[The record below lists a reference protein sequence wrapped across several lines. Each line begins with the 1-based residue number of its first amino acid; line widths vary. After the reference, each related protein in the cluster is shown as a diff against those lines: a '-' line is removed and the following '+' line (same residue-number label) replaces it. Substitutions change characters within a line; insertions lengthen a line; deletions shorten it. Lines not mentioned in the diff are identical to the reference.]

1 MRDRVTQIKRAI
13 ALMLAILMV
22 VTGLPQTAYTV
33 YGAEPDLGKS
43 DLTLEPEAAEP
54 EIAEPEVNDAAIV
67 EEEEI
72 VYEGEELEI
81 EETESAIESETAES
95 EEADVEETE
104 IAELEVEGDD
114 PVVKFD
120 ANGGTMPTLDDNVKR
135 YTGEEGA
142 WLTQTFAYWE
152 KDDGTLIY
160 SLYSIDDLKPVRENY
175 KFIGWF
181 DENGNTPWPVTG
193 EARTFK
199 AKWRRN
205 LGDAPSLDSNY
216 GSNGLNL
223 FTAGNKV
230 RFSMKVNK
238 SDYEDIL
245 NSLDEEKEVLR
256 IYYQYAAQK
265 PVHGGSSTSDA
276 DGYYY
281 RWNTQLINKDDDYTE
296 FPGEAFNAYGYD
308 YMFDGIPTEAVPVR
322 FRLAYVIVE
331 KDDEGSWIKWE
342 DWSNVVGESDYI
354 TVNATYVPA
363 ATSVALK
370 DKNVLKPVKFGPELT
385 SEITLNKGADIN
397 NLSIKYVYDGEPH
410 DSKPDFLDKLEIND
424 GKLKVKAADTAQAGK
439 SVDIIFYNKKMYD
452 AHGNLVP
459 WDQQKIIGNK
469 YTITVQNPTWIS
481 KTPTATLT
489 SASDVALTFKVG
501 APSGESFADG
511 NYYVG
516 VGLTTNNNTAK
527 GLKEG
532 LVIDDV
538 HEEFF
543 KINEDGTIPEIT
555 INPFRVGN
563 VDGTK
568 VTKLGEGCGTS
579 MNAIFCIVMTDGNA
593 PNGGNILAITDVKK
607 CKTITAAT
615 KAPYY
620 ADKITLK
627 KVNANLYAGDCDV
640 IVATVDFGRNATYTT
655 KDFWKIAN
663 KEELEENGISAVQD
677 GDNKVKVSVGDGV
690 PAGKYT
696 INAETVAESE
706 KGVPAKASIT
716 VTVLPTARNVT
727 ANPVTIYRKPNS
739 KASYKVTSTVTDQGG
754 AVIKNAAYTYE
765 IGSGDASPLD
775 PVSGLTVNMGTINVD
790 KSVPAGEY
798 RLKITAKCGREV
810 SSELIPVQIVED
822 KIDLAKFV
830 FSNPGGATIADEM
843 TLAKY
848 NDLGWDGSYIARAS
862 AIMSINDIAGSGL
875 QLRDSNNGV
884 VTWNLIKS
892 VKIPNPLYINKAG
905 KITLSAEAID
915 GTKLSRTINIVS
927 NTTSSAENFSKLH
940 LKVKGSADSEY
951 VMENG
956 AFNVSGEST
965 GTVYSLWLSELD
977 DDTVNSLTDISGNKL
992 TLKGA
997 KIIDNYHNDY
1007 LTFTMTGMTTTIT
1020 LSVGKNKGTYTIIND
1035 TFAKTPPKKITAENK
1050 KIYTN
1055 FTDDAGKQYICYN
1068 FSSAIEGVAS
1078 FRLQTTNKT
1087 LLPLIDS
1094 IDADRVSD
1102 ESLELTIL
1110 PEVSRGLKAGSYT
1123 IAVEP
1128 LDGSGNA
1135 LCKPF
1140 NITLK
1145 LENLKKS
1152 FKVKNSYTMSYKDA
1166 TTVPLEVTSYAG
1178 LSSSG
1183 AAPVLLDDNIKGQYN
1198 KITDILEIDE
1208 DGIIRLK
1215 DGKKY
1220 ADKVTSMTG
1229 YIKYTVY
1236 WLDGTKEDRLE
1247 KITVKMS
1254 DKPVLKLRTPD
1265 FVRYYEAGTEY
1276 VFEDLPVFDSKTLW
1290 LVKIAKVAVFDSK
1303 TKDLLKDGTV
1313 ELQADGKLKFTVKPK
1328 GTGKV
1333 TLKLNVI
1340 PEASIYKNDPI
1351 TKDNSIPITVT
1362 INYKKW

>member
-22 VTGLPQTAYTV
+22 ITGLPQTAYTV
-33 YGAEPDLGKS
+33 YGAEPDSGEI
-43 DLTLEPEAAEP
+43 DLTLEPEAAES

-81 EETESAIESETAES
+81 EETESAIESEMAES
-95 EEADVEETE
+95 EETDVEETE

-114 PVVKFD
+114 PVVIFD
-120 ANGGTMPTLDDNVKR
+120 ANGGTMPTLDDNAIGS
-135 YTGEEGA
+135 TGEEGA

-152 KDDGTLIY
+152 RDDGTLIY
-160 SLYSIDDLKPVRENY
+160 SIRSLDDIKPVRENY

-181 DENGNTPWPVTG
+181 DEEGNSLTPVTG

-238 SDYEDIL
+238 SDYADIL

-265 PVHGGSSTSDA
+265 PVHGGSSTPDA

-296 FPGEAFNAYGYD
+296 FPGEAFDAYD
-308 YMFDGIPTEAVPVR
+308 YDYLFDGIPTEAVSVR

-354 TVNATYVPA
+354 TVNATYVSA
-363 ATSVALK
+363 VTSVALK

-459 WDQQKIIGNK
+459 WDQQKITGNK

-516 VGLTTNNNTAK
+516 VGLVKNNNTEK

-568 VTKLGEGCGTS
+568 VTKLGDGCGTS

-627 KVNANLYAGDCDV
+627 KVNTNLYAGDEKV
-640 IVATVDFGRNATYTT
+640 VATVDFGKNATYTT
-655 KDFWKIAN
+655 KDCWKIAN
-663 KEELEENGISAVQD
+663 TTELEENGISAEQD
-677 GDNKVKVSVGDGV
+677 GDNKVKVSVGDYT

-696 INAETVAESE
+696 INAETVAEYE

-716 VTVLPTARNVT
+716 VTVLPTGSVVT
-727 ANPVTIYRKPNS
+727 ADPVTIYRKPNS
-739 KASYKVTSTVTDQGG
+739 KASYNVTSTVTDQGG
-754 AVIKNAAYTYE
+754 AVIKNAAYIYE
-765 IGSGDASPLD
+765 IGSGDTSPLD
-775 PVSGLTVNMGTINVD
+775 PVSGLTVNKGKINVD

-798 RLKITAKCGREV
+798 NIKITAKCGREV

-822 KIDLAKFV
+822 KIDLTEFD

-843 TLAKY
+843 TLAEY
-848 NDLGWDGSYIARAS
+848 NDLGWDESYIAGAS
-862 AIMSINDIAGSGL
+862 AVMSINDIAGSGL
-875 QLRDSNNGV
+875 QLRDSNNEV

-892 VKIPNPLYINKAG
+892 VKIPNPKYIKKTG
-905 KITLSAEAID
+905 KITLSAETID
-915 GTKLSRTINIVS
+915 GTKLSRTINIVP
-927 NTTSSAENFSKLH
+927 NTTSRAESFSKLH
-940 LKVKGSADSEY
+940 LKGSADSEY

-956 AFNVSGEST
+956 AFDVSGEST

-977 DDTVNSLTDISGNKL
+977 NDAVNSLTDISGNKL

-1020 LSVGKNKGTYTIIND
+1020 LSVGKSKGTYTIIND
-1035 TFAKTPPKKITAENK
+1035 TFTKTSPKKITAENK

-1055 FTDDAGKQYICYN
+1055 FTDDAGTQDICYQ
-1068 FSSAIEGVAS
+1068 FSSAIEGMDS

-1087 LLPLIDS
+1087 LSPWISS
-1094 IDADRVSD
+1094 IIAHPVDNDALR
-1102 ESLELTIL
+1102 LTISA
-1110 PEVSRGLKAGSYT
+1110 EVSRGLKAGSYT

-1166 TTVPLEVTSYAG
+1166 TAVPLEVTSYVG

-1265 FVRYYEAGTEY
+1265 FVRYYYEADM
-1276 VFEDLPVFDSKTLW
+1276 EDDFID
-1290 LVKIAKVAVFDSK
+1290 VAVFDSK
-1303 TKDLLKDGTV
+1303 TYWLVKIAQVAVFDSKTEELLKNGTV
-1313 ELQADGKLKFTVKPK
+1313 ELQADGKLKFTVMPK

-1340 PEASIYKNDPI
+1340 PEASIYKNEEI

-1362 INYKKW
+1362 ISYKKY

>member
-22 VTGLPQTAYTV
+22 ITGLPQTAYTV
-33 YGAEPDLGKS
+33 YGAEPDSGEI
-43 DLTLEPEAAEP
+43 DLTLEPEAAES

-81 EETESAIESETAES
+81 EETESAIESEMAES
-95 EEADVEETE
+95 EETDVEETE

-114 PVVKFD
+114 PVVIFD
-120 ANGGTMPTLDDNVKR
+120 ANGGTMPTLDDNAIGS
-135 YTGEEGA
+135 TGEEGA

-152 KDDGTLIY
+152 RDDGTLIY
-160 SLYSIDDLKPVRENY
+160 SIRSLDDIKPVRENY

-181 DENGNTPWPVTG
+181 DENGNTTSPVTG

-199 AKWRRN
+199 AKWARN

-216 GSNGLNL
+216 GENGLKL

-238 SDYEDIL
+238 SDYADIL

-265 PVHGGSSTSDA
+265 PVHGGSSTPDA

-296 FPGEAFNAYGYD
+296 FPGEAFDAYD
-308 YMFDGIPTEAVPVR
+308 YDYLFDGIPTEAVSVR

-331 KDDEGSWIKWE
+331 KDDEGSWIKWD
-342 DWSNVVGESDYI
+342 DWRNVVGESEYI
-354 TVNATYVPA
+354 NNYSTYAPA
-363 ATSVALK
+363 VTSVALK
-370 DKNVLKPVKFGPELT
+370 DINVLKPVKFGPELT

-410 DSKPDFLDKLEIND
+410 DSKPDFLDKLEISD
-424 GKLKVKAADTAQAGK
+424 GKLKVKAADNAQAGK

-459 WDQQKIIGNK
+459 WDQQKITGNK

-532 LVIDDV
+532 LVINDAY
-538 HEEFF
+538 EEFF

-568 VTKLGEGCGTS
+568 VTKLGDGCGTS
-579 MNAIFCIVMTDGNA
+579 MNAIFYIVMTDGNA
-593 PNGGNILAITDVKK
+593 PDNGGKPLATTDEKK

-627 KVNANLYAGDCDV
+627 KVNTNLYAGDEKV
-640 IVATVDFGRNATYTT
+640 VATVDFGKNATYTT
-655 KDFWKIAN
+655 KDCWKIAN
-663 KEELEENGISAVQD
+663 TTELEENGISAEQD

-706 KGVPAKASIT
+706 MGVPAKASIT

-727 ANPVTIYRKPNS
+727 ADPVTIYRKPKS
-739 KASYKVTSTVTDQGG
+739 KVSYKVTSTVTDQGG
-754 AVIKNAAYTYE
+754 AVNKNAAYTYE
-765 IGSGDASPLD
+765 IGSGDASPLET
-775 PVSGLTVNMGTINVD
+775 VSGLTVNKGTINVD

-810 SSELIPVQIVED
+810 SSELIPVKIVED
-822 KIDLAKFV
+822 KIDLAEFV

-848 NDLGWDGSYIARAS
+848 NDLGWDKSYIADAS
-862 AIMSINDIAGSGL
+862 AVMSINDIAGSGL
-875 QLRDSNNGV
+875 QLRDSNNVV

-892 VKIPNPLYINKAG
+892 VKIPNPKFINKAG

-915 GTKLSRTINIVS
+915 GTKLSRTINIVP

-940 LKVKGSADSEY
+940 LKGSADSEY

-956 AFNVSGEST
+956 AFDVSGEST

-997 KIIDNYHNDY
+997 KIINNYHNDY

-1020 LSVGKNKGTYTIIND
+1020 LSVGKSKGTYTIIND

-1055 FTDDAGKQYICYN
+1055 FTDDAGKQYIYYN

-1094 IDADRVSD
+1094 IDADHVGD
-1102 ESLELTIL
+1102 ESLKLTIS
-1110 PEVSRGLKAGSYT
+1110 PKVSRDLKAGSYT

-1152 FKVKNSYTMSYKDA
+1152 FKYKNSYTMSYKDA
-1166 TTVPLEVTSYAG
+1166 TAVPLEVTSYAG

-1198 KITDILEIDE
+1198 KITDILEIN
-1208 DGIIRLK
+1208 GAGNIRLK

-1265 FVRYYEAGTEY
+1265 FVRYYYEAGMEDPY
-1276 VFEDLPVFDSKTLW
+1276 SDLPVFDSKTYTW
-1290 LVKIAKVAVFDSK
+1290 VKIAKVAVFDSK
-1303 TKDLLKDGTV
+1303 TEELLKEGTV
-1313 ELQADGKLKFTVKPK
+1313 KLQADGKLKFTVKPK

-1340 PEASIYKNDPI
+1340 PETSIYKNEEI
-1351 TKDNSIPITVT
+1351 TKNNSVTVTVT